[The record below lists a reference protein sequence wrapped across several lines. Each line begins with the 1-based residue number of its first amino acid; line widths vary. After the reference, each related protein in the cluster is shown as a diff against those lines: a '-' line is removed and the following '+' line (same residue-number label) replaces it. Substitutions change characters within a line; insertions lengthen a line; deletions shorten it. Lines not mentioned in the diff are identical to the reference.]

1 MRDQHGNET
10 STRSPENLA
19 AYERALR
26 AFNSYRGDPVA
37 IIDEALTSDPD
48 FAMGQVLRGH
58 VQTSMW
64 EKSVVPGVRACAE
77 KLAAMH
83 ERLTDRERGHARVLA
98 RWASG
103 DWDGARQILDRLTAE
118 YPRDLLALQI
128 GHLYDFYHG
137 DRDNLRGRV
146 ARALPAWTRN
156 DPGYA
161 FVLGMYAFGLEESG
175 KLAEAEETGR
185 HALAL
190 EAEDSWAHHA
200 VAHVLEMQAR
210 QAEGTAFM
218 RERQAHWAQPDNGFQ
233 FHNWWHKALFHL
245 DQNDIQPVLEIYD
258 AGIRP
263 EPVTVQLML
272 VDATALLWRL
282 HLRGIDV
289 GKRWDE
295 LAEIYANDGE
305 DAFYAFN
312 DMHALLAFLATGR
325 QQATEKRIA
334 AMEAASRESDTNAR
348 MTRDVGLP
356 IVRGLAAFGRGEYGK
371 AVEELMPVRYRACVF
386 GGSHAQ
392 RDILQR
398 TLLEA
403 AIRGGDHKLAT
414 ALANERMMSK
424 PHCPYSRELLQRAT
438 TAGPGAARVAA

>member
-10 STRSPENLA
+10 STRSPQNLA
-19 AYERALR
+19 VFERALR
-26 AFNSYRGDPVA
+26 AFNTYRGDAVA
-37 IIDEALTSDPD
+37 IVDEALADDPD
-48 FAMGQVLRGH
+48 FAMGQILRGH
-58 VQTSMW
+58 VLVSMW
-64 EKSVVPGVRACAE
+64 EKSVVPGVLACAE

-83 ERLTDRERGHARVLA
+83 ERLTDRERGHARVLVQ
-98 RWASG
+98 WACG
-103 DWDGARQILDRLTAE
+103 DWDGARQTLDRLTAE

-137 DRDNLRGRV
+137 DRDNLRGRI

-161 FVLGMYAFGLEESG
+161 FLLGMYAFGLEESG
-175 KLAEAEETGR
+175 NLPQAEETGR

-200 VAHVLEMQAR
+200 VTHVLEMQAR
-210 QAEGTAFM
+210 QAEGIAFM
-218 RERQAHWAQPDNGFQ
+218 RDRQVHWAQPDNGFQ

-245 DQNDIQPVLEIYD
+245 DQDDIEPVLAIYD
-258 AGIRP
+258 AGVRP

-305 DAFYAFN
+305 GGFYAFN
-312 DMHALLAFLATGR
+312 DMHALLACLATGR
-325 QQATEKRIA
+325 QQALESRIA
-334 AMEAASRESDTNAR
+334 AMERASGENGTNGR
-348 MTRDVGLP
+348 MTREVGMQ
-356 IVRGLAAFGRGEYGK
+356 IARGLAAFARKDYGK

-403 AIRGGDHKLAT
+403 AIRGADYPLAT
-414 ALANERMMSK
+414 ALANERVVLK
-424 PHCPYSRELLQRAT
+424 PHCPYNRELLQRAT
-438 TAGPGAARVAA
+438 TARSHDARVAA